1 MHGQPHFT
9 AMNLRALLSLLL
21 LALAGCATTPA
32 ERIAKNQ
39 AAYAAWPPDVQARV
53 KAGEVAP
60 GFTPAQVRMALG
72 EPDRTFTRTTEKG
85 TDEVWAY
92 RDRKPRFTVGL
103 GVMGGGGGTQVS
115 GATVMSSGG
124 PYRDEVLRVI
134 FEEGRVSAVEKTK

>member
-1 MHGQPHFT
+1 MHRQPHFT

-72 EPDRTFTRTTEKG
+72 EPDHIYSRTAANG

-92 RDRKPRFTVGL
+92 RDRKPRITIGL
-103 GVMGGGGGTQVS
+103 GVMGGGGGTRVGGS
-115 GATVMSSGG
+115 TVVSSGG
-124 PYRDEVLRVI
+124 PYLDDVLRVV
-134 FEEGRVSAVEKTK
+134 FEEGRVSAIEEMK